1 MFTIIVLISI
11 FIYVLVIHI
20 DWKQV
25 QTDYLIPMK
34 IIEEDKHFLPKYQD
48 KAEKNIV
55 IPKEIV
61 GSKVLGDIPIK
72 ININGNLHQTETSDD
87 KSKISAE
94 DDLKVTQ
101 IFIKADRKKE
111 YTKFNFL
118 THINFDRDEILG
130 FRQGLISD
138 FQDDRL
144 PKIQSGLDYLEKK
157 EVTDSLVSGLV
168 GLCVVKND
176 KDITSQ
182 GTLKINDRLISW
194 KMNDLEL
201 MKFNNSDDIYSFF
214 VYQKKSKEVFR

>member
-1 MFTIIVLISI
+1 MKSEGVKKMFTIIGLISI

-72 ININGNLHQTETSDD
+72 ININGNLNQVEISDE

-101 IFIKADRKKE
+101 IFIKADRKK
-111 YTKFNFL
+111 N
-118 THINFDRDEILG
+118 IQNS
-130 FRQGLISD
+130 IS
-138 FQDDRL
+138 
-144 PKIQSGLDYLEKK
+144 
-157 EVTDSLVSGLV
+157 
-168 GLCVVKND
+168 
-176 KDITSQ
+176 
-182 GTLKINDRLISW
+182 
-194 KMNDLEL
+194 
-201 MKFNNSDDIYSFF
+201 
-214 VYQKKSKEVFR
+214 